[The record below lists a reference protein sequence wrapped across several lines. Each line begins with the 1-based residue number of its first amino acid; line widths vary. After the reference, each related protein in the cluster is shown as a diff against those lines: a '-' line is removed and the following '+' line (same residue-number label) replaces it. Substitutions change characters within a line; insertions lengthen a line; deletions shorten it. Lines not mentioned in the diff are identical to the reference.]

1 MEVKVDL
8 SQSELQDQTR
18 PMRVHK
24 GLFYLCLFSYDHD
37 LETYYDLS
45 YISFKSNQNQV
56 EGSLLSQRSSHYS
69 LDLH

>member
-8 SQSELQDQTR
+8 SHSELQDQTR

-45 YISFKSNQNQV
+45 
-56 EGSLLSQRSSHYS
+56 
-69 LDLH
+69 